1 MKRFESLDTQVLGIS
16 VDSIPC
22 HQAWQKT
29 LGGITYPLLSD
40 FWPHGK
46 VCKLYG
52 TFMDDGYSDRV
63 IFVVDKKGTV
73 VYKEIIGIHN
83 WPDNNKVF
91 AQLER
96 LR

>member
-1 MKRFESLDTQVLGIS
+1 
-16 VDSIPC
+16 
-22 HQAWQKT
+22 
-29 LGGITYPLLSD
+29 
-40 FWPHGK
+40 
-46 VCKLYG
+46 
-52 TFMDDGYSDRV
+52 MDDGYSDRV